1 MSDQPEI
8 INPPQ
13 SLQSKVSKGGAG
25 AVDMDALKRAEE
37 VITNLADDYVDWA
50 KEDLVKLEDAYAKL
64 AAGDGD
70 AKVLLNGVF
79 HVAHDMKGQGGS
91 FGYELMT
98 AVGDKLCRLVEKME
112 TAGPRQIKM
121 IRLYVDAMQVI
132 IAHKLKGDGGDE
144 GKQLLMGLELVVQK
158 A

>member
-1 MSDQPEI
+1 MAEKSEI

-13 SLQSKVSKGGAG
+13 SLQSKVSKGAG
-25 AVDMDALKRAEE
+25 AVDMDAIERAEK
-37 VITNLADDYVDWA
+37 VITDLADDYVDWA
-50 KEDLVKLEDAYAKL
+50 KEDLVKLEGAYKKL
-64 AAGDGD
+64 VAGEDD

-91 FGYELMT
+91 FGYDLMT
-98 AVGDKLCRLVEKME
+98 AVGDKLCRLVEKLE
-112 TAGPRQIKM
+112 KAGPREIKM
-121 IRLYVDAMQVI
+121 IRVYVDAMQVI

-144 GKQLLMGLELVVQK
+144 GQQLLMGLELVVKK

>member
-1 MSDQPEI
+1 MADKSEI

-13 SLQSKVSKGGAG
+13 SLQSKVSKGAG
-25 AVDMDALKRAEE
+25 AVDLDAIERAEK
-37 VITNLADDYVDWA
+37 VITDLADDYVDWA
-50 KEDLVKLEDAYAKL
+50 KEDLIKLETAYKAL
-64 AAGDGD
+64 VSGEDD

-91 FGYELMT
+91 FGYDLMT
-98 AVGDKLCRLVEKME
+98 AVGDKLCRLVEKLD
-112 TAGPRQIKM
+112 TAGPREIKM
-121 IRLYVDAMQVI
+121 IRVYVDAMQVI

-144 GKQLLMGLELVVQK
+144 GQQLLMGLELVVKK